1 MKFRSIYIFFNS
13 WFLLAL
19 SFLLFTS
26 CSIPN
31 QKARPYKSIKQ
42 IKSAVLDVTKNNTSK
57 LRTDR
62 KVSRIIASA
71 ITPVENQR
79 NQIKFEWV
87 GRDSIDPNVFDYVI
101 RSSAVIRK
109 NWNNNWNE
117 YKGKGTPLIFLR
129 KDQGDRFLMNAGEVM
144 PVTAHIEKN
153 DTEFK
158 IKIFDTLDPKN
169 SSEEIARDYT
179 APINYLTRRA
189 KLIPKITAI
198 VKTNQYMDGIGLHRM
213 NPFDPNKIPVILIHG
228 FKSNPTTWVNLINQL
243 QSDPKVRNRFQFW
256 TFSYPTGIPILY
268 STMRLRNEL
277 NAMRKYYDPDENN
290 KNLSNIVLVGHSMGG
305 IIARL
310 LSSTSSKEYS
320 KWPPVGSNSFKIP
333 IKSNELAKKMFRF
346 KSQDYITRSIFIAT
360 PHRGT
365 KLASSGIAKM
375 LSSVIQVPFEL
386 QETFINSLSLNPDIS
401 FNDQQ
406 FISRMK
412 SINNL
417 RPESNFIKY
426 MQSSSIDPRIKTH
439 SIIGIGKLGWWKKLE
454 SRNDFVVSYES
465 AHLINSDS
473 ELTIAAWH
481 DLNTDSETISE
492 VGRILK
498 SHH

>member
-1 MKFRSIYIFFNS
+1 M
-13 WFLLAL
+13 
-19 SFLLFTS
+19 
-26 CSIPN
+26 
-31 QKARPYKSIKQ
+31 IK
-42 IKSAVLDVTKNNTSK
+42 
-57 LRTDR
+57 
-62 KVSRIIASA
+62 
-71 ITPVENQR
+71 
-79 NQIKFEWV
+79 
-87 GRDSIDPNVFDYVI
+87 
-101 RSSAVIRK
+101 SSAVIRK

-290 KNLSNIVLVGHSMGG
+290 KNL
-305 IIARL
+305 ARG
-310 LSSTSSKEYS
+310 LSSFTSLEINKIKGKQSKEIENILGYFS
-320 KWPPVGSNSFKIP
+320 KSEIIHKDDMV
-333 IKSNELAKKMFRF
+333 
-346 KSQDYITRSIFIAT
+346 
-360 PHRGT
+360 
-365 KLASSGIAKM
+365 KL
-375 LSSVIQVPFEL
+375 
-386 QETFINSLSLNPDIS
+386 
-401 FNDQQ
+401 
-406 FISRMK
+406 
-412 SINNL
+412 
-417 RPESNFIKY
+417 
-426 MQSSSIDPRIKTH
+426 
-439 SIIGIGKLGWWKKLE
+439 
-454 SRNDFVVSYES
+454 
-465 AHLINSDS
+465 
-473 ELTIAAWH
+473 
-481 DLNTDSETISE
+481 
-492 VGRILK
+492 
-498 SHH
+498 